1 MWEVVTVTER
11 PLGERV
17 AALEAIVEAGFR
29 EVRGDIRELK
39 AVLERR
45 LDDQERRLSALERW
59 RYYVMGAAAAIGAFV
74 GMAFDW
80 IKGLFKQ

>member
-1 MWEVVTVTER
+1 MQEVVPVTER

-45 LDDQERRLSALERW
+45 LDGQESRLSTLERW
-59 RYYVMGAAAAIGAFV
+59 RSWLFGAAAVIGALV
-74 GMAFDW
+74 GAVFDW
-80 IKGLFKQ
+80 LRGK